1 MWIAVTRQLDDE
13 SITCYKYGFFDGVTF
28 PNFILGRHGME
39 IKKSVSLFTVF
50 AFLMVVGLGS
60 VASADDLRPGAYVP
74 VDQSVMGVGQTMM
87 QMGARDRAMTSTV
100 NNMSRAIMSA
110 PGASVNADY
119 QFGSSQTDQS
129 WKAARTV
136 EDVGVVVG
144 LVPGDCRGDNS
155 GDWYRK
161 AMGQNRDGYM
171 KEPLVS
177 QADCEKDHV
186 TVK

>member
-1 MWIAVTRQLDDE
+1 M
-13 SITCYKYGFFDGVTF
+13 
-28 PNFILGRHGME
+28 
-39 IKKSVSLFTVF
+39 KKSVSLVAVF

-60 VASADDLRPGAYVP
+60 IASADETLPGAYVP
-74 VDQSVMGVGQTMM
+74 VDQSVMGVGKTMM
-87 QMGARDRAMTSTV
+87 QMGSRDRAMTNAT
-100 NNMSRAIMSA
+100 NNMSRTIMSA
-110 PGASVNADY
+110 PGASVNTDY

-129 WKAARTV
+129 WKAWRSV

-155 GDWYRK
+155 DDAYRK

-177 QADCEKDHV
+177 QADCDKIHP

>member
-1 MWIAVTRQLDDE
+1 M
-13 SITCYKYGFFDGVTF
+13 
-28 PNFILGRHGME
+28 
-39 IKKSVSLFTVF
+39 KKSVSLVVVF

-87 QMGARDRAMTSTV
+87 QMGAKDRAMTSAA
-100 NNMSRAIMSA
+100 NNMSRTIMSA
-110 PGASVNADY
+110 PGSTVNTDF
-119 QFGSSQTDQS
+119 QFGQSQSDQS
-129 WKAARTV
+129 WKAWRSV

-155 GDWYRK
+155 DDWYRK
-161 AMGQNRDGYM
+161 AMGQNRAGYM

-177 QADCEKDHV
+177 QGDCEKDHA